1 MNDRT
6 VAQSGPDRPRGPR
19 TAHRVV
25 GAVMIVVAAAAVILL
40 LRPRPWVSAA
50 AIEREIVQLTHERD
64 SLRTLVLAA
73 ADSSELFAR
82 RPAGDVLI
90 GLPSPF
96 VASLVKDIVAG
107 WFHDVEVTLRGLE
120 FHKAGDVRAPLGVL
134 GRRRVGSYDMNIT
147 FDELRGRMTAGAP
160 SVNFGGDVIKVALP
174 VRVNGGNVR
183 ATIAIDW
190 ESKGLANA
198 ICGDLAA
205 THTVTGTVRATDHI
219 AIGRLV
225 LGARDG
231 SVVVDPEF
239 PELAIRL
246 FPEADSASVAV
257 LDSLLATKGGLCG
270 IAVQKVRVSDL
281 IVARVARGFLIRI
294 PQKFFRPVRLPIA
307 VERAVG
313 TGGRELTLVVSPRDL
328 VVTRAAVWLAADV
341 RIAPVLP

>member
-1 MNDRT
+1 MTDRS
-6 VAQSGPDRPRGPR
+6 AAPSGSERPRGRHTPR
-19 TAHRVV
+19 RVLAA
-25 GAVMIVVAAAAVILL
+25 AVLLVAAVAVILL
-40 LRPRPWVSAA
+40 LSSRPWESSGAV
-50 AIEREIVQLTHERD
+50 EREIAQLTHERD
-64 SLRTLVLAA
+64 SLRTVVLAA

-120 FHKAGDVRAPLGVL
+120 VHKSGDVRAPLGVL
-134 GRRRVGSYDMNIT
+134 GRRRVGSYEMDIM
-147 FDELRGRMTAGAP
+147 FDEVRGRMTAGAP
-160 SVNFGGDVIKVALP
+160 TMNFGGDVIKVALP
-174 VRVNGGNVR
+174 VRVNGGTVR

-190 ESKGLANA
+190 QSKGLANA

-205 THTVTGTVRATDHI
+205 THTVTGTVRVTNHI

-225 LGARDG
+225 LSARDG

-239 PELAIRL
+239 PALAIRL
-246 FPEADSASVAV
+246 FPDPDSASVAV
-257 LDSLLATKGGLCG
+257 LDSLLSTRGGLCG

-313 TGGRELTLVVSPRDL
+313 GGGRELTLVVSPRDL

-341 RIAPVLP
+341 RIAPR